1 MEIFHQIKS
10 DPLRTFL
17 SLFGVSVGIFIVVVS
32 FALVDA
38 FKRAVVAG
46 FDHFGSDMIMVERF
60 PVVEESSGDG
70 AGNGDGGGDA
80 DWSRYAARPQPSRED
95 YLALCSSSLGA
106 GRQGAD
112 NQQDMQT
119 NPYAMGG
126 GYIRQSADDQRNTCQ
141 PIISWTALAGEA
153 EADISYSGKIMRGCK
168 LVGVCGD
175 WQHLVYSSV
184 CDGRDFSLAETSGS
198 DAKVI
203 LGAKIADELFADKAI
218 GAICG
223 STARVGGR
231 NMTVI
236 GTLSHEGKN
245 IINLYATDYALIVP
259 FAAAEKIAGEGALET
274 MIAAGPGSATREVAL
289 GEMRRTLRAARRL
302 SPSQE
307 DNFAL
312 NTMDDLCRETVAL
325 TRKITVLG
333 LIIALFSLLIGG
345 FGIVNI
351 MLVSVKERTW
361 SIGLKKAL
369 GARRKRIMA
378 EFLLEALL
386 LAVFGAVAGLLLAW
400 GAVALIPAGVIDAA
414 ITPAHILLAFGVA
427 LVLGLASGL
436 APAAQAA
443 RLNPVDALRS

>member
-168 LVGVCGD
+168 LVGVCGA
-175 WQHLVYSSV
+175 WQHLIYSSV
-184 CDGRDFSLAETSGS
+184 CQGRDFSGAESSGG
-198 DAKVI
+198 DAKVVI
-203 LGAKIADELFADKAI
+203 GAKIAEQLFAEGDC
-218 GAICG
+218 CG
-223 STARVGGR
+223 RTVRIGGR

-236 GTLSHEGKN
+236 GVLSLEGKN
-245 IINLYATDYALIVP
+245 IINLYAADYALFVP
-259 FAAAEKIAGEGALET
+259 FATAERIAGERALET